1 MQDNGI
7 SAPPIQSHQHNHQCV
22 FNLPQFFRFVEGKLR
37 ELLWPSCLAAQPE
50 FWSTARQSNLLALLL
65 FLGHAAR
72 MPDEETQCGA
82 LLIAASLI
90 AAIRLRGEPIQP
102 SPKLK
107 ATIYDSVQLAVLVWR
122 ELQ

>member
-1 MQDNGI
+1 MI
-7 SAPPIQSHQHNHQCV
+7 FAFHSPI
-22 FNLPQFFRFVEGKLR
+22 L
-37 ELLWPSCLAAQPE
+37 SC
-50 FWSTARQSNLLALLL
+50 
-65 FLGHAAR
+65 
-72 MPDEETQCGA
+72 MPDDEKQRGA

-122 ELQ
+122 EVQSRGSLPKN